1 LLEVERCHCFP
12 QFIWVIEVESL
23 SLHEEIWFISVGNIH
38 SKYHCVCSAEAGIL
52 KRTLLGGTGFT
63 KLF

>member
-1 LLEVERCHCFP
+1 
-12 QFIWVIEVESL
+12 VIEVESL